1 MEIELD
7 ELIILEIDGNK
18 ARVIKGQAIGIW
30 HQFTT
35 EDSPQI
41 EVKAILPN
49 LAVIQTHDSQYHLEI
64 DGLNI
69 TVK

>member
-18 ARVIKGQAIGIW
+18 ARVIKGQSIGIW